1 MAAKLFFF
9 SVVVALSVSVCFSI
23 GGNTDSLESVPDLEK
38 AMYLVVDGYPCVRL
52 LNLSGAIGC
61 ANPGRSKVVAPLV
74 RLKTSED
81 KLDRLSAVM
90 VSLDTMKDFLAR
102 VSSDL
107 DFAKKVAGVLVESE
121 AEAQN
126 ELAGG
131 FSPDDKF
138 PQAEFAPYKK
148 NNYEWNPV
156 GSGIMWKRYDF
167 PVFLL
172 SKNSTFVLQK
182 IAEKNAKRNKAY
194 PTDVAEFDFVMQTT
208 TAGSHNSES
217 CLKDQSCL
225 PLGGYSVWSSL
236 PPINVSSSKTSK
248 PILLAVA
255 SQDSS
260 SFFHDKSLGA
270 DSSLSG
276 MISLLAA
283 VDALSRVDGLHEL
296 KKQLVFLFPTGES
309 WGYLGSRRFLAELD
323 AGTDA
328 VTGLNSTLIEQVLE
342 IGSVGKGSTKEA
354 TKFFAHVGKDL
365 SGAKDMLTALQLASD
380 SLGPEGVK
388 IEKASS
394 SNPGVPPSSLMA
406 FLSKNSSTSGIV
418 LEDFDSTFTN
428 KFYHSHLDSLSNIN
442 SSLIVRAASVVAR
455 ALYILAND
463 GSQLNTQVL
472 NLININAT
480 LIEELLECFL
490 TCDPG
495 LACGLV
501 KDFIV
506 PSSICSRHY
515 VGVLQGSP
523 SPYPQYVDDTSRFI
537 WNFLSDRTSIWGKN
551 VTSCS
556 QGCQN
561 PGEVC
566 VRAEIEGKSS
576 CMISSTRYV
585 PAYSTRLK
593 FEGSWR
599 LMPPNVS
606 DEMGMVDPVWAESYW
621 NTLGVRVYT
630 LQSSSYD
637 NLVLLCGVGITALAY
652 LLIVAVRALFLKALK
667 QD

>member
-9 SVVVALSVSVCFSI
+9 SVVVALSANVCFSLS
-23 GGNTDSLESVPDLEK
+23 GNVKSLESVPDLEK

-74 RLKTSED
+74 RVKTSED
-81 KLDRLSAVM
+81 ELDRLSTVM
-90 VSLDTMKDFLAR
+90 VPLDVMKDFLTR

-107 DFAKKVAGVLVESE
+107 NFAQKVAGVLVESE
-121 AEAQN
+121 VEGHN

-156 GSGIMWKRYDF
+156 GSGIMWNRYDF

-172 SKNSTFVLQK
+172 SKNSSVVLQE

-225 PLGGYSVWSSL
+225 PLGGYSVLSSL
-236 PPINVSSSKTSK
+236 PPINVSSTKTSK

-260 SFFHDKSLGA
+260 AFFHDKSLGA
-270 DSSLSG
+270 DSSISG

-283 VDALSRVDGLHEL
+283 IDALSRIDGLQKLE
-296 KKQLVFLFPTGES
+296 KQLVFLFPTGES

-328 VTGLNSTLIEQVLE
+328 VTGLNGTLISEILE
-342 IGSVGKGSTKEA
+342 IGSVGKDSTKA
-354 TKFFAHVGKDL
+354 TTLFAHLGKDV
-365 SGAKDMLTALQLASD
+365 SGAKDMLTALQQASE
-380 SLGPEGVK
+380 SLGPEGPK

-406 FLSKNSSTSGIV
+406 FLRKNSSTSGIV
-418 LEDFDSTFTN
+418 LEDFDSVFTN
-428 KFYHSHLDSLSNIN
+428 KFYHSHLDNLLNVN
-442 SSLIVRAASVVAR
+442 SSSIVKAASVVAR

-463 GSQLNTQVL
+463 DSKLNTKLL
-472 NLININAT
+472 NSINVNVS
-480 LIEELLECFL
+480 LVHELLGCLL

-495 LACGLV
+495 LGCGLV

-506 PSSICSRHY
+506 PSTICSSHY

-523 SPYPQYVDDTSRFI
+523 STYPQYVGDTSRFI
-537 WNFLSDRTSIWGKN
+537 WNFLSERTSIGRKN

-566 VRAEIEGKSS
+566 IRAEIKGRGS
-576 CMISSTRYV
+576 CVISSTRYV

-593 FEGSWR
+593 YEGSWVVI
-599 LMPPNVS
+599 PSNAS
-606 DEMGMVDPVWAESYW
+606 DEMGLVDPIWAESYW

-637 NLVLLCGVGITALAY
+637 NLVLLWGVGITALAY
-652 LLIVAVRALFLKALK
+652 LLIIPIRAIFLKALK
-667 QD
+667 LD